1 LRISIVGAP
10 GYAGA
15 ELVEILLAHPE
26 TEIASLHGSDRR
38 AGGDAAP
45 RFHELFPRFTGRC
58 ELPVTPVDAEALIAS
73 RPDAVFLATPHEASH
88 DLAPKLVEAGIVT
101 LDLSAAFRLSDP
113 AAYPK
118 HYGFPHTHADLLAK
132 AAYGLAELNAE
143 AIAAADLIAVPG
155 CYPTSVVLAVRPL
168 VDAGLLR
175 NDLPVIVDATSGVSG
190 AGRKPEVKSLFCEVS
205 MQPYGVFKHRH
216 EPEMCEHAGTAVSF
230 TPHLGCWDRG
240 ILATIHAFLAPGT
253 TEAEVRAALASRY
266 AGEPFVKVLPA
277 GSFPA
282 VADVERSNRCHLGL
296 AVRDGHLIVASA
308 IDNLV
313 KGAAGQAVQCLNL
326 RFGLPRTLGL
336 MPEHACA
343 KTA

>member
-26 TEIASLHGSDRR
+26 AEIASLHGSDRR
-38 AGGDAAP
+38 AGGEAAP

-132 AAYGLAELNAE
+132 AA
-143 AIAAADLIAVPG
+143 
-155 CYPTSVVLAVRPL
+155 TSVVLAVRPL